1 MNLNLLIALPV
12 LTAIAILFCK
22 DLKQIRVVAFAG
34 SVVQLVLCCILLCAF
49 WSERNA
55 GNNAQFIFE
64 QNTAWFSSLNI
75 YYHIGV
81 DGISIAMI
89 LLTSCVVLAGVLVSW
104 KEETMS
110 KEYFL
115 LLIILSA
122 GAYGFFIALDLFT
135 LFFFLEVAVI
145 PKFLLIGIWGSG
157 KKEYSAMK
165 LALMLMG
172 GSALVFVG
180 ILGVYFNSGT
190 QVESVSNG
198 IIYINSSSSSF
209 DIQGISHLTIPIEIQ
224 KIFFPFL
231 FLGFGIFTAIFPFHT
246 WVPDGHSS
254 APTAASMFLAGISM
268 KLGGYGCL
276 RVATYLMPE
285 AAQFYQPVIILLAT
299 VAIIYGAF
307 ATLMQNDL
315 KYINA
320 YSSVSHC
327 GFVLLGIGM
336 LNQTAINGA
345 VMQMVSHGLMTA
357 LFFAAIGM
365 IYSRTHTRMVA
376 QLGGLLKVMPFIGT
390 IFVIAGL
397 CSLGL
402 PGFSGFVSEMTVFMG
417 SWQNAEMAYRIATI
431 LACASIVVTAVYILR
446 ATGSSLMGPIKNAEY
461 NGLTDAT
468 WNERIAAGILI
479 IGIVL
484 IGITPFYLIDLIQPA
499 TENIIQKI
507 SNLR

>member
-1 MNLNLLIALPV
+1 MNLIVLLLIPLITS
-12 LTAIAILFCK
+12 LGIL
-22 DLKQIRVVAFAG
+22 LSRGIIQIRVISLLGAMLQLAAG
-34 SVVQLVLCCILLCAF
+34 LFLLAMY
-49 WSERNA
+49 WSERSS
-55 GNNAQFIFE
+55 GNNAQMLFE
-64 QNTAWFSSLNI
+64 SSYAWFAPLNI
-75 YYHIGV
+75 NFHIGV

-89 LLTSCVVLAGVLVSW
+89 LLTAFVVLSGILVSW

-110 KEYFL
+110 KEFFFL
-115 LLIILSA
+115 LIFLSL
-122 GAYGFFIALDLFT
+122 GAYGFFISLDLFT
-135 LFFFLEVAVI
+135 MFFFLEVAVI

-172 GSALVFVG
+172 GSALVLVG
-180 ILGVYFNSGT
+180 LLGLYFNTNTG
-190 QVESVSNG
+190 NG
-198 IIYINSSSSSF
+198 SHTF
-209 DIQGISHLTIPIEIQ
+209 DLLQIAAMNIPIEAQ
-224 KIFFPFL
+224 RIFFPFA
-231 FLGFGIFTAIFPFHT
+231 FIGFGVFTALFPFHT

-276 RVATYLMPE
+276 RMATYLMPQ
-285 AAQFYQPVIILLAT
+285 AAQEYAWIIVLLAT
-299 VAIIYGAF
+299 IAIIYGAF
-307 ATLMQNDL
+307 ATMMQTDL

-336 LNQTAINGA
+336 LTETAITGA

-376 QLGGLLKVMPFIGT
+376 QLGGIMKVMPFIST
-390 IFVIAGL
+390 VFVIAGL

-402 PGFSGFVSEMTVFMG
+402 PGFSGFVAEMTVFMG
-417 SWQNAEMAYRIATI
+417 AWQNAETFYRIATI

-446 ATGSSLMGPIKNAEY
+446 AVGQAVMGPI
-461 NGLTDAT
+461 TDSHFSNLADAA
-468 WNERIAAGILI
+468 WNEKLAASLLI
-479 IGIVL
+479 IGIVA
-484 IGITPFYLIDLIQPA
+484 IGVAPFWLFDLIAPV
-499 TENIIQKI
+499 TETIMLQMGNAIVK
-507 SNLR
+507 

>member
-1 MNLNLLIALPV
+1 MNLSLLILIP
-12 LTAIAILFCK
+12 LITAVAILLVK
-22 DLKQIRVVAFAG
+22 GLKQVRTIALFGSAAQLILAF
-34 SVVQLVLCCILLCAF
+34 VLF
-49 WSERNA
+49 YFYRQERA
-55 GNNAQFIFE
+55 SGNTANFIFE
-64 QNTAWFSSLNI
+64 NNYTWYEPLNI
-75 YYHIGV
+75 NFHTGV

-89 LLTSCVVLAGVLVSW
+89 LLTAFVVISGVLVSW
-104 KEETMS
+104 KMEKLS
-110 KEYFL
+110 KEFFFL
-115 LLIILSA
+115 LIFLSL

-180 ILGVYFNSGT
+180 LAGIYFNT
-190 QVESVSNG
+190 NING
-198 IIYINSSSSSF
+198 VHSF
-209 DIQGISHLTIPIEIQ
+209 DLTQIAGMNIPIEIQ
-224 KIFFPFL
+224 KLFFPFA
-231 FLGFGIFTAIFPFHT
+231 FIGFGVFTALFPFHT

-276 RVATYLMPE
+276 RVAVSLMPE
-285 AAQFYQPVIILLAT
+285 AAHEYSTIIILLS
-299 VAIIYGAF
+299 AIAILYGAF
-307 ATLMQNDL
+307 ATMMQTDL

-336 LNQTAINGA
+336 LTKTAITGA

-365 IYSRTHTRMVA
+365 VYDRAHTRQVA
-376 QLGGLLKVMPFIGT
+376 QLGGMLKVMPFIST
-390 IFVIAGL
+390 VFVLAGL

-402 PGFSGFVSEMTVFMG
+402 PGLSGFVAEMTVFMG
-417 SWQNAEMAYRIATI
+417 SWQNPDKWYRLATI

-446 ATGSSLMGPIKNAEY
+446 AVGKTVMGPVADEHYYALN
-461 NGLTDAT
+461 DAS
-468 WNERIAAGILI
+468 WNEKLACIILLAG
-479 IGIVL
+479 
-484 IGITPFYLIDLIQPA
+484 
-499 TENIIQKI
+499 
-507 SNLR
+507 